1 MPTRRSILAVL
12 GAAASTPALALTS
25 APEPRPASVST
36 PDAFGFSFPGLEG
49 SDIRLADYRGQAL
62 LVVNT
67 ASRCGFT
74 PQYAG
79 LQDLWT
85 RYRARGLVVIGVPS
99 NDFGQELSSSREI
112 AGFCS
117 REFGVTFPM
126 AAAQSVRGA
135 GAHPFYRW
143 AQASQGDAPRWNFHK
158 YVVGRDGRI
167 AGSFPSEVRPTDPR
181 MIAAIE
187 RALGTR

>member
-1 MPTRRSILAVL
+1 MPTRRALLAAL
-12 GAAASTPALALTS
+12 LAGSAGPAFGQPAAS
-25 APEPRPASVST
+25 V
-36 PDAFGFSFPGLEG
+36 PDAYRFSFPGLEG
-49 SDIRLADYRGQAL
+49 GEIALSAYRGRPV

-79 LQDLWT
+79 LQEVWT
-85 RYRARGLVVIGVPS
+85 RYRERGLVVVGVPS
-99 NDFGQELSSSREI
+99 NDFGQELAGAKDI

-126 AAAQSVRGA
+126 TAAQSVRGA
-135 GAHPFYRW
+135 GSHPFYRW
-143 AQASQGDAPRWNFHK
+143 AGVEARGAPRWNFHK
-158 YVVGRDGRI
+158 YLVGPDGRI

-187 RALGTR
+187 RTLAVR

>member
-1 MPTRRSILAVL
+1 MPTRRAVL
-12 GAAASTPALALTS
+12 ATLALAAAAPARALTS
-25 APEPRPASVST
+25 ASA
-36 PDAFGFSFPGLEG
+36 PDAYAFSFAGLEG
-49 SDIRLADYRGQAL
+49 GEIRLADHQGSAL

-79 LQDLWT
+79 LQELWT

-99 NDFGQELSSSREI
+99 NDFGQELSSSGEI

-117 REFGVTFPM
+117 REFGVTFPL
-126 AAAQSVRGA
+126 AATQPVRGP

-143 AQASQGDAPRWNFHK
+143 AQAGKGEAPRWNFHK
-158 YVVGRDGRI
+158 YIVGRDGRLV
-167 AGSFPSEVRPTDPR
+167 GSFPSEIRPTDPR
-181 MIAAIE
+181 IVAAIE
-187 RALGTR
+187 RALGER